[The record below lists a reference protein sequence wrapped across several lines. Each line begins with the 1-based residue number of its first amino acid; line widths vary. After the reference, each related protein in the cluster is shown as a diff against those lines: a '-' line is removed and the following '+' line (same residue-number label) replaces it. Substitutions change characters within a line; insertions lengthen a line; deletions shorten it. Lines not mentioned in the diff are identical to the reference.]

1 LILKKLSLVNFKN
14 YEQLNLEFSDR
25 INCFVGNN
33 GVGKTNLLD
42 AIYFLSMCRSY
53 FNNVD
58 QYNIRHNEELFV
70 IQGTYHTSA
79 GHSEEVLCSYRR
91 NGRKIVKRNKKEY
104 ERLSEHIGLI
114 PVVMITPNDSTL
126 ITEGS
131 EERRRLIDTIIS
143 QYNKNYL
150 EQLIQYNRILQQ
162 RNRLLKDMGG
172 QPAAPLLEMF
182 DIYDEQLVAA
192 GKIIYDERKKFVDE
206 FGIVFMEMYEQ
217 IAGPAE
223 HVQLFYHSQLHGA
236 DMLKLLQQNFGKDRQ
251 LEYTSVGI
259 HKDDL
264 LLLID
269 GMPAKRIASQ
279 GQQKTFLVALKL
291 AEYNLIQKHSHK
303 RPLLLLDDLFDK
315 FDHQRVQRLIELTHH
330 ILPGQIFITD
340 TELERIAPIL
350 SQVSNGHFIFR
361 IGNNEAVRLE

>member
-1 LILKKLSLVNFKN
+1 LVNFKN
-14 YEQLNLEFSDR
+14 YEQLAIEFSDR

-42 AIYFLSMCRSY
+42 AIYYLSMCRSY
-53 FNNVD
+53 FSNID

-70 IQGTYHTSA
+70 VQGEYITQTGYT
-79 GHSEEVLCSYRR
+79 EEILCSYKK

-104 ERLSEHIGLI
+104 DRLSEHIGLI

-150 EQLIQYNRILQQ
+150 EQLILYNRTLQQ
-162 RNRLLKDMGG
+162 RNRLLKDIAG
-172 QPAAPLLEMF
+172 QSSSPLLEMF
-182 DIYDEQLVAA
+182 DIYDEQLVNA
-192 GKIIYDERKKFVDE
+192 GKIIYTERKTFIDE
-206 FGIVFMEMYEQ
+206 FRPIFLEMYQQ
-217 IAGPAE
+217 IAGKAE
-223 HVQLFYHSQLHGA
+223 AVDLSYQSQLHEE
-236 DMLKLLQQNFGKDRQ
+236 DLLQLLRKNFSKDRQ
-251 LEYTSVGI
+251 LEHTSVGI

-269 GMPAKRIASQ
+269 GIPAKRIASQ

-291 AEYNLIQKHSHK
+291 AEYSLIYKHSQK
-303 RPLLLLDDLFDK
+303 KPLLLLDDLFDK
-315 FDHQRVQRLIELTHH
+315 FDHQRVERLIDLTQNS
-330 ILPGQIFITD
+330 LSGQIFITD
-340 TELERIAPIL
+340 TDINHLMPIL
-350 SQVSNGHFIFR
+350 KRVSNGHHVFHVE
-361 IGNNEAVRLE
+361 NNHAVKMEKF